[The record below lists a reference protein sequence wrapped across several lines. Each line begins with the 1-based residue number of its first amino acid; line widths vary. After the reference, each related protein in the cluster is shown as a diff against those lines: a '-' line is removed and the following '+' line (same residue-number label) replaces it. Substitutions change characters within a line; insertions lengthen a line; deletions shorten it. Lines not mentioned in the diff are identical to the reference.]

1 MLGGHLV
8 SSLKRGSPHQEDDD
22 DDVGE
27 GGGEV
32 DDLATGLD
40 PLEETEEVDQ
50 PGDPETEKHP
60 PRGISKFGEGTG
72 LAEHLVVEV
81 EFRGGLPHVRG
92 EGEGLRDR
100 EVGAGAGVAIAVGAR
115 EDARLPLLCLPTVP
129 SGCVGQNL
137 GNDENVCILQPPLP
151 RQSRRR

>member
-1 MLGGHLV
+1 MHLV
-8 SSLKRGSPHQEDDD
+8 SSLKRGSPQQEDDD

-92 EGEGLRDR
+92 EGEGLRDG

-115 EDARLPLLCLPTVP
+115 EDARLPLLRLPTVP
-129 SGCVGQNL
+129 AGCVGQNL
-137 GNDENVCILQPPLP
+137 GNDENVCILQPPRP